1 MNTVDGE
8 QPIGTRWD
16 TMMAAVEG
24 SLELFK
30 WHAEHDEVSSAE
42 YLARY
47 RSVLGRSM
55 DRQAKIYLDTLV
67 WVRLRETVLGKGKP
81 EEWALL
87 ECLRK
92 IVRQRKGVC
101 VSHFHSLMEVGRQT
115 EASLRVTAGLLQ
127 ELTEGVVLVSPDELR
142 AWECAQFV
150 HEVIGCPAP
159 QSYEKW
165 TKVGFSHR
173 SNVPRGLLPA
183 DASERIAHRTMKM
196 AIDHFWNADFTEI
209 FEAFSWD
216 TKSNLAFDI
225 DTNVIAKLEDIR
237 RSNRANGRTFHRDR
251 NPAFAECIN
260 NQLRPLFENALE
272 HHDCLNHPNLLKVL
286 EAAGVGFRKNELGR
300 HLGLSRLMVEL
311 YVHMVTA
318 DRPLTSNDYV
328 DWAHAGAALPNC
340 DVFITERHLSHQLTQ
355 VLRADKTYGCEVV
368 SGAAAA
374 TKLLIE
380 RFL

>member
-1 MNTVDGE
+1 ME
-8 QPIGTRWD
+8 
-16 TMMAAVEG
+16 
-24 SLELFK
+24 
-30 WHAEHDEVSSAE
+30 
-42 YLARY
+42 
-47 RSVLGRSM
+47 
-55 DRQAKIYLDTLV
+55 RQAKIYLDTLV

-81 EEWALL
+81 EEEALL
-87 ECLRK
+87 ECIRK

-142 AWECAQFV
+142 AWECAKFV
-150 HEVIGCPAP
+150 HEVVGCPAP
-159 QSYEKW
+159 PSYEKW

-173 SNVPRGLLPA
+173 SSLQRELLPA
-183 DASERIAHRTMKM
+183 NAPKRAAERTMKM
-196 AIDHFWNADFTEI
+196 ATDHFWNADFDQV

-216 TKSNLAFDI
+216 TKSKLAFDI
-225 DTNVIAKLEDIR
+225 DTDVISKLEDIR
-237 RSNRANGRTFHRDR
+237 KSNRANGRTFQNDR
-251 NPAFAECIN
+251 TPAFVECIN
-260 NQLRPLFENALE
+260 KQLLPLFEDVLAQ
-272 HHDCLNHPNLLKVL
+272 HDCLDQPNLLRVL
-286 EAAGVGFRKNELGR
+286 EAASVGFHKNELGR

-318 DRPLTSNDYV
+318 DRPLASSDYV

-340 DVFITERHLSHQLTQ
+340 DVFITERYLAHQLTRE
-355 VLRADKTYGCEVV
+355 LRADKTYGCEVV

-374 TKLLIE
+374 TKLLTE

>member
-1 MNTVDGE
+1 MTALND
-8 QPIGTRWD
+8 
-16 TMMAAVEG
+16 
-24 SLELFK
+24 SLQLGN
-30 WHAEHDEVSSAE
+30 WHAEHDEVSSVE

-81 EEWALL
+81 EEEALL

-92 IVRQRKGVC
+92 IVRQRDGVC

-127 ELTEGVVLVSPDELR
+127 ELTEGVLLVSPDELR

-150 HEVIGCPAP
+150 HEVVGCPAP
-159 QSYEKW
+159 MSYEKW

-173 SNVPRGLLPA
+173 SDLPRELLPA
-183 DASERIAHRTMKM
+183 DAPKRAAERTMKM
-196 AIDHFWNADFTEI
+196 AVDYFWNASFDEV

-216 TKSNLAFDI
+216 TKSKLAFDI
-225 DTNVIAKLEDIR
+225 DTDVIAKLEDIR
-237 RSNRANGRTFHRDR
+237 KSNRANGRTFQSNRTT
-251 NPAFAECIN
+251 AFIECIDK
-260 NQLRPLFENALE
+260 QLLPLFEGVLAQ
-272 HHDCLNHPNLLKVL
+272 HDCLDHPNLLWVR
-286 EAAGVGFRKNELGR
+286 EAASVGFHKNELGR
-300 HLGLSRLMVEL
+300 HLGLSRLTVEL

-318 DRPLTSNDYV
+318 DRPLASNDYV

-340 DVFITERHLSHQLTQ
+340 DVFITERYLAHQLTQ
-355 VLRADKTYGCEVV
+355 ELRADKTYGCEVV

-374 TKLLIE
+374 TKLLTE

>member
-1 MNTVDGE
+1 MITNRTNG
-8 QPIGTRWD
+8 PLHF
-16 TMMAAVEG
+16 EG
-24 SLELFK
+24 LDPKQFEDLVRQ
-30 WHAEHDEVSSAE
+30 HAEHDGLSAAE

-67 WVRLRETVLGKGKP
+67 WVRLKETVLGKGKP
-81 EEWALL
+81 EEVALL

-92 IVRQRKGVC
+92 IVRQRKGLC

-115 EASLRVTAGLLQ
+115 EASLSQTAGLLQ

-159 QSYEKW
+159 PSYEKW

-173 SNVPRGLLPA
+173 SSLPHELLPVNA
-183 DASERIAHRTMKM
+183 PERVVDRTMKI
-196 AIDHFWNADFTEI
+196 ATDHFWNAKFDQV
-209 FEAFSWD
+209 FESFSWD
-216 TKSNLAFDI
+216 TRSKLAFDI
-225 DTNVIAKLEDIR
+225 GTEVIAKLEDIR
-237 RSNRANGRTFHRDR
+237 KMNRLNGRTFQSDR
-251 NPAFAECIN
+251 NPAFVACIDK
-260 NQLRPLFENALE
+260 QLLPLFEDVLAR
-272 HHDCLNHPNLLKVL
+272 HDCLDHASLNKVFK
-286 EAAGVGFRKNELGR
+286 AASEGFRKNKLGR

-311 YVHMVTA
+311 YVLMVTA
-318 DRPLTSNDYV
+318 DRPLASNDYV

-340 DVFITERHLSHQLTQ
+340 DVFITERYLAHQLTHE
-355 VLRADKTYGCEVV
+355 LRADKSYGCEVV

-374 TKLLIE
+374 TKLLTE

>member
-1 MNTVDGE
+1 
-8 QPIGTRWD
+8 
-16 TMMAAVEG
+16 MMTPLTHSPQLG
-24 SLELFK
+24 K
-30 WHAEHDEVSSAE
+30 WHAEHHEVSSTE
-42 YLARY
+42 YLASY

-67 WVRLRETVLGKGKP
+67 WVRLRETVLGKGEP
-81 EEWALL
+81 EEEALL

-150 HEVIGCPAP
+150 HEVVGCPAP
-159 QSYEKW
+159 PSYEKW

-173 SNVPRGLLPA
+173 SSLPRELLPA
-183 DASERIAHRTMKM
+183 NVPKRVAERTMKM
-196 AIDHFWNADFTEI
+196 ATDHFWNANFDEV

-216 TKSNLAFDI
+216 TKSKLAFDI
-225 DTNVIAKLEDIR
+225 DTDVIAKLEDIR
-237 RSNRANGRTFHRDR
+237 KSNRANGRTFRDDR
-251 NPAFAECIN
+251 TPAFVECIN
-260 NQLRPLFENALE
+260 MQLLPLFEDVLAQ
-272 HHDCLNHPNLLKVL
+272 HGCLDQPNLLRVL
-286 EAAGVGFRKNELGR
+286 EAASVGFHKNELGS

-318 DRPLTSNDYV
+318 DKPLASSDYV

-340 DVFITERHLSHQLTQ
+340 DVFITERYLAHQLTRE
-355 VLRADKTYGCEVV
+355 LRADKTYGCEVV
-368 SGAAAA
+368 LGAAAA
-374 TKLLIE
+374 TNVLTE